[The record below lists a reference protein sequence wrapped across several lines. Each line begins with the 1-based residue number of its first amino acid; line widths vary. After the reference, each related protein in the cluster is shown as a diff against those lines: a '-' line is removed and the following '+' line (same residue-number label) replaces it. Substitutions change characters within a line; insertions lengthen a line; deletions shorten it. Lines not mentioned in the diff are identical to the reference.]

1 MPRGGRLF
9 TLLWLLVP
17 SLSQAKVFVNLDD
30 ISSPEFDV
38 PAFAHRV
45 STEGRL
51 VGKRYENSTCPGV
64 KNKIEEFEYFVVDDE
79 LEGDEGEQNIFELV
93 TLVDIV
99 IDTDKVVNKL
109 EPWIGAEVLIRCVL
123 ITPFNESISYKSS
136 DICIFPGRT

>member
-1 MPRGGRLF
+1 MPRGGTLF
-9 TLLWLLVP
+9 SLWFLV
-17 SLSQAKVFVNLDD
+17 SSSQAKVFVNLAD

-51 VGKRYENSTCPGV
+51 VGRRYENSTCPGV
-64 KNKIEEFEYFVVDDE
+64 QNKIEEYEYFVLDDE
-79 LEGDEGEQNIFELV
+79 LEGDDEGEQNVFELV

-109 EPWIGAEVLIRCVL
+109 EPWISAEVLIR
-123 ITPFNESISYKSS
+123 
-136 DICIFPGRT
+136 